1 MLIIS
6 EKTGQLGNRLFLFAH
21 IMAYAIEHK
30 RTVVNPS
37 FIEYASFFETTQ
49 QDLLCRYPSN
59 HFLSGKS
66 TFLRKIIYRLVV
78 CLSWLLSKLK
88 INSISVI
95 KLLDNEIVQLD
106 SSDFQNFSK
115 KQKIIFLQGWQ
126 FRSSLS
132 LAKYSDQI
140 RAFFIPIEPHRSQ
153 INLLITKIRYASDI
167 LCGVHIRQG
176 DYVSFSGGK
185 WFYNTAQYIQVMKSV
200 EQLFPDKTVGFLIC
214 SNIAQEKEVF
224 SEFNS
229 FFANNHIIEDMYS
242 LAECDYIIGPPSTY
256 TMWASF
262 YGEVPLYVVEN
273 PSLKPVLSDFK
284 FY

>member
-1 MLIIS
+1 MLIIA
-6 EKTGQLGNRLFLFAH
+6 EKVGQLGNRLLLYSNV
-21 IMAYAIEHK
+21 IAYAIEHNL
-30 RTVVNPS
+30 TVVNPS
-37 FIEYASFFETTQ
+37 FAEYASLFETTH
-49 QDLLCRYPSN
+49 QDLLCRYPAN
-59 HFLSGKS
+59 RFFLGNN
-66 TFLRKIIYRLVV
+66 FLLKKIVYRLINYLAGVIN
-78 CLSWLLSKLK
+78 KFK
-88 INSISVI
+88 IQSILVI
-95 KLLDNEIVQLD
+95 KLLDNEEMQLD
-106 SSDFQNFSK
+106 SSDFQDLTK
-115 KQKIIFLQGWQ
+115 ERKIVFLQGWKFQ
-126 FRSSLS
+126 SSSS
-132 LAKYSDQI
+132 LAKHGEKV
-140 RAFFIPIEPHRSQ
+140 RAFFTPIEPHRSQ
-153 INLLITKIRYASDI
+153 INLLISQIRYSCDI

-262 YGEVPLYVVEN
+262 YGEVPLYMVDN